1 MKSPVKPS
9 SYLGEPSCQQQ
20 DFDHKAGAP
29 ANFET
34 MFEELALSA
43 SASRPWVF
51 EKGLKSGWEEF
62 DEFDPELSIASS
74 NSSTYSSSA
83 GSVGL
88 RRVHFVETGPGD
100 KDILRTEY
108 KSTVD
113 YDSIRDQWYTAADF
127 RKFRSMCQEV
137 AITASQDELYCKDFF
152 KVYNE
157 LCVGNQVTPTEERA
171 YGRLD
176 FSDYRGLER
185 AIFRQTLITDKFSN
199 IKGIVLASRELA
211 ADELSEVSKGF
222 TTTAR
227 FMARHLAM
235 LDRLVVD
242 FGLPDSLDEPRKFL
256 EI

>member
-1 MKSPVKPS
+1 
-9 SYLGEPSCQQQ
+9 
-20 DFDHKAGAP
+20 
-29 ANFET
+29 
-34 MFEELALSA
+34 MFEELAISTNTT
-43 SASRPWVF
+43 RPWLF
-51 EKGLKSGWEEF
+51 EKDLKAGWEEF
-62 DEFDPELSIASS
+62 EDEFDPGSSIASS
-74 NSSTYSSSA
+74 CSSTYSST

-88 RRVHFVETGPGD
+88 RRVHFVETGPGE

-113 YDSIRDQWYTAADF
+113 YDVIREQWYTAADF
-127 RKFRSMCQEV
+127 RKFRSVCQEV
-137 AITASQDELYCKDFF
+137 AIGASQDELYCKDFF
-152 KVYNE
+152 AVYNE
-157 LCVGNQVTPTEERA
+157 VSMGNLVSPTAERA
-171 YGRLD
+171 SGRLD

-199 IKGIVLASRELA
+199 IKGIVLASHELN
-211 ADELSEVSKGF
+211 DEELSEVSKGF

-242 FGLPDSLDEPRKFL
+242 FGLPESMEEPRKFL